1 MPLSRL
7 DNMAPTIVPINTIP
21 QPELVRHCAR
31 QAAAIRFRCNKQR
44 YPSASKTTVRYI
56 TESASH
62 IVPGTHARQNMHS
75 GKFAVVPLVHF
86 QKSNG
91 RVLGATANVV
101 AARRY

>member
-7 DNMAPTIVPINTIP
+7 DNMAPMVVPINTIP
-21 QPELVRHCAR
+21 QPELVRCCAR

-44 YPSASKTTVRYI
+44 YPSASKTTGRHI

-62 IVPGTHARQNMHS
+62 IVPGAQTRQHMHS
-75 GKFAVVPLVHF
+75 GRFAVVPLAHV

-91 RVLGATANVV
+91 RVLGATANLV